1 MDVCFS
7 VNIPSWL
14 SHVPV
19 LSLEQVQLICCLDFV
34 VSSDSSSERRYRLF
48 VDMPVSILPV
58 ISFGIDDGDVY
69 GYSTLNINCCV
80 DLGTIFTRLKSR
92 TEKEIM

>member
-1 MDVCFS
+1 MVVACTGIIARASSIDL
-7 VNIPSWL
+7 L
-14 SHVPV
+14 SR
-19 LSLEQVQLICCLDFV
+19 LRSFFRQLL
-34 VSSDSSSERRYRLF
+34 ERRYRLF

>member
-1 MDVCFS
+1 M
-7 VNIPSWL
+7 

-19 LSLEQVQLICCLDFV
+19 LSQEQVQLLCCLDFV

-48 VDMPVSILPV
+48 VHMSVSILPV

-69 GYSTLNINCCV
+69 VYSALNINCCV
-80 DLGTIFTRLKSR
+80 DLGTIFTRLKNW